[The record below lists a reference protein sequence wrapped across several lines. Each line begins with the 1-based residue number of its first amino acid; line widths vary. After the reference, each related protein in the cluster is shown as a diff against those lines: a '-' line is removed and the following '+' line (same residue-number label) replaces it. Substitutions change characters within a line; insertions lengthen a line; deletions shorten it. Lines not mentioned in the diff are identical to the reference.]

1 MEHYLLLLFIGLYLL
16 HYTESTIGPGDRKSS
31 SRIPEKIVPSSSVS
45 SSFKPY
51 VSSASIPKESFPPSE
66 THVLQRNL
74 LQENINPKSILE
86 NYQSYCYTCIDTRQF
101 TFPTLIF
108 ITPWNNHGYDLVK
121 IFTQKFDYISPV
133 WFSIKRIGIEK
144 YSIEGTHDIDSKWI
158 ETLKE
163 QHSDIR
169 IVPRVL
175 FDKWPAND
183 VHALF
188 QSEDEKQQLSLTL
201 KNFLIEYNHL
211 FDGYVLELLAQ
222 FSDSSKSVLNH
233 IISDITE
240 HIHQIDNSTTK
251 KKEVILTVPPV
262 EEYFSKNDF
271 QTLSEYLDGF
281 IVMTYDFPTKEP
293 GPVSPLEWIKEVMSK
308 FLSTEIRSSV
318 KVFLSLN
325 FYGYRYDRIIP
336 SPPKDQRQYHT
347 RHVLGHDYIEFLK
360 QYYTAS
366 VIVFDSHAHE
376 HITLVYG
383 HSMNGQNAYEGS
395 APVILIFYPSLKSIY
410 DRLELATKFHV
421 GAAIWDGGQ
430 GLDYFFDLF

>member
-1 MEHYLLLLFIGLYLL
+1 MEYYFLLFIGLYFL
-16 HYTESTIGPGDRKSS
+16 HHTESTIGPGDRKSS
-31 SRIPEKIVPSSSVS
+31 SRTRTNINSSSS
-45 SSFKPY
+45 SSSNF
-51 VSSASIPKESFPPSE
+51 IPHVHSLAISKEYLPPSE

-74 LQENINPKSILE
+74 LQENINPKLILE
-86 NYQSYCYTCIDTRQF
+86 NYLSYCYTCVDTRQF
-101 TFPTLIF
+101 TYPTLIF

-121 IFTQKFDYISPV
+121 NFTKKFDYISPV
-133 WFSIKRIGIEK
+133 WFSIKRINTEK
-144 YSIEGTHDIDSKWI
+144 YSIEGIHDIDSKWI

-163 QHSDIR
+163 KHSDIR

-211 FDGYVLELLAQ
+211 FDGYVLELLAL

-233 IISDITE
+233 IIRDITE
-240 HIHQIDNSTTK
+240 HIHQIDNNTTK
-251 KKEVILTVPPV
+251 KKEVILTVPPL
-262 EEYFSKNDF
+262 EEYFNKNDF
-271 QTLSEYLDGF
+271 ETLSEHLDGF

-293 GPVSPLEWIKEVMSK
+293 GPVSPLEWMQEVMNR
-308 FLSTEIRSSV
+308 FLSSKIRSSV

-336 SPPKDQRQYHT
+336 SAPKDQQQYQR

-360 QYYTAS
+360 KYYRAS
-366 VIVFDSHAHE
+366 VIIFDTRAHE
-376 HITLVYG
+376 HVTLVYG
-383 HSMNGQNAYEGS
+383 QSMDDANQQAES
-395 APVILIFYPSLKSIY
+395 VPLILIFYPSLKSIY
-410 DRLELATKFHV
+410 DRLELATKLHV